1 MIEKLPAL
9 LVSRIASG
17 QIAVSP
23 SSVIKELVEN
33 SLDAESSKVMV
44 FIDDQFNFRVVDN
57 GRGIRLEEIPISIE
71 RFTTDKIKKLEDF
84 ESLRTYGFRGEALN
98 AIASVSRLTLKS
110 QHYEEDVGGK
120 LTVEAGEVKEFKVV
134 ASTQGTS
141 VAVCDLFFNVP
152 VRRKSFTR
160 REIRNMVSLIIDY
173 AVANPDVSFFVED
186 YRFPPSSLEERVS
199 FLFGGEML
207 RRIETEN
214 SVIFLNFK
222 NERFVG
228 RKLRK
233 IFINRRP
240 VLYEKIDKLLLSLD
254 VDNYILFFDVPPSSV
269 DFNVTP
275 LKDRVLLR
283 NEEKFLSEIRSAVER
298 KNFYLFQPPKTVYVK
313 EETFSERLKV
323 IGHNETI
330 VLAED
335 RDYFYFLDIHLV
347 HERVNYEM
355 LLEQLRSGE
364 VKSTKLLNPVIFDGD
379 EKVLSKF
386 GIKWSKVNGKVLI
399 KEIPAILNLSDIERL
414 SRGESPEN
422 VASVACRR
430 AIKSGEELKEEDLN
444 KLLDLYLRCKEKRF
458 CPHGRPIYYRISKR
472 EVYRNLGR
480 LL

>member
-1 MIEKLPAL
+1 
-9 LVSRIASG
+9 
-17 QIAVSP
+17 
-23 SSVIKELVEN
+23 
-33 SLDAESSKVMV
+33 
-44 FIDDQFNFRVVDN
+44 
-57 GRGIRLEEIPISIE
+57 
-71 RFTTDKIKKLEDF
+71 
-84 ESLRTYGFRGEALN
+84 
-98 AIASVSRLTLKS
+98 
-110 QHYEEDVGGK
+110 
-120 LTVEAGEVKEFKVV
+120 
-134 ASTQGTS
+134 
-141 VAVCDLFFNVP
+141 
-152 VRRKSFTR
+152 
-160 REIRNMVSLIIDY
+160 
-173 AVANPDVSFFVED
+173 
-186 YRFPPSSLEERVS
+186 
-199 FLFGGEML
+199 
-207 RRIETEN
+207 
-214 SVIFLNFK
+214 
-222 NERFVG
+222 
-228 RKLRK
+228 LRK

-379 EKVLSKF
+379 ERVLSKF